1 MPLEDAQFIDQL
13 NPLWPLGT
21 DGLNQSD
28 DQHRVIKQAVQQS
41 FPNIDKE
48 VTATADDLNTLTGAA
63 TLGSGLN
70 PMGTVIQGAWTAAPN
85 GYLDCDGAAIDPQYA
100 DLIALVGPNTPD
112 LRGQFVRG
120 WSQDSSV
127 DPDGPRLPLTEQL
140 DEFKSH
146 VHGVQ
151 GIQTSSPN
159 GQTGPFV
166 GNSGAVTYN
175 RDSLLEGGAE
185 TRPVNTALLYAI
197 KW

>member
-70 PMGTVIQGAWTAAPN
+70 PTGTVIQGAWTAAPN

-112 LRGQFVRG
+112 LRGRFVRG

-127 DPDGPRLPLTEQL
+127 DPDGARAPLTEQGY
-140 DEFKSH
+140 DMQA
-146 VHGVQ
+146 HGH
-151 GIQTSSPN
+151 TTPFNTNSSPSGN
-159 GQTGPFV
+159 GQTMATGANVNGNMATSIV
-166 GNSGAVTYN
+166 GG
-175 RDSLLEGGAE
+175 DE